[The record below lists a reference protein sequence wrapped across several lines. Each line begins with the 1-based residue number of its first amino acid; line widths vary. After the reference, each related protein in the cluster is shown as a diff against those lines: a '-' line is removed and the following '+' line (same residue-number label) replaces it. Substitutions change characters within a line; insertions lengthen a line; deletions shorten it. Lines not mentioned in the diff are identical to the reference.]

1 MSSPQPPPRA
11 DALVTIALGGLAIG
25 VLDGIFASTFYPA
38 VLGAEFARIWKGV
51 ATGLAGPAARA
62 GGVKMVAL
70 GLFLHF
76 VVATCIATTFL
87 ILTRLLPVLL
97 RQAVLSGLFFGL
109 AAWAVMQFAVVPLSR
124 IPTNKNPPPRRP
136 EIVACELAG
145 HAFLVGLPVALIAR
159 RSAQRRAGA

>member
-1 MSSPQPPPRA
+1 MSSPSPLRA
-11 DALVTIALGGLAIG
+11 DALTTIALGGLAIG

-38 VLGAEFARIWKGV
+38 VLGAEFSRIWKGV
-51 ATGLAGPAARA
+51 ATGVVGPAART
-62 GGVKMVAL
+62 GGTEMVAL
-70 GLFLHF
+70 GLLMHF

-87 ILTRLLPVLL
+87 LLTRLLPVLL
-97 RQAVLSGLFFGL
+97 RQAVLSGLCFGL
-109 AAWAVMQFAVVPLSR
+109 MAWAGMQFVVIPLSR